1 MPTSDEEWD
10 DPEMN
15 ESAQGSGVSALAG
28 IIVFATL
35 LYFLYVGAY
44 QSAATA
50 VLCLTALALLSRA
63 LSHAEVNDGR

>member
-1 MPTSDEEWD
+1 MPTSDDEWD
-10 DPEMN
+10 DPELD

-44 QSAATA
+44 TSASIS
-50 VLCLTALALLSRA
+50 VICLTALALLSRA
-63 LSHAEVNDGR
+63 VSVAAGGSDV